1 MRAMEFG
8 SVEEGIE
15 DISGFHANIVD
26 HIENNIDEVSSGNI
40 LCILIDEEGNEFES
54 LLDEEQFE
62 KSLKKTLDFFK
73 KTENYEKC
81 QRITDLIERI

>member
-1 MRAMEFG
+1 MEFG

-40 LCILIDEEGNEFES
+40 LCIL
-54 LLDEEQFE
+54 LDE
-62 KSLKKTLDFFK
+62 KTLDFFK

>member
-15 DISGFHANIVD
+15 DISGFHANIID
-26 HIENNIDEVSSGNI
+26 HVENSIDGVSSGNI
-40 LCILIDEEGNEFES
+40 LCILIDEEGTEFES
-54 LLDEEQFE
+54 LLDEEQYE
-62 KSLKKTLDFFK
+62 KSLKKSLEFFK

-81 QRITDLIERI
+81 QRVIDLIDRL